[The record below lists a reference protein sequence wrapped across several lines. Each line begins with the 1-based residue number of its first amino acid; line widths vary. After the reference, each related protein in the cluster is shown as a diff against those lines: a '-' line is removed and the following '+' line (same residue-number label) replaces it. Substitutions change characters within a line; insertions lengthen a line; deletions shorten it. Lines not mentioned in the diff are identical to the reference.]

1 MLLLRLAGLHLGLV
15 GSAPEYFWAS
25 PRVWLSYQFNVFILV
40 WGLELLHAVDGWL
53 LRFRKSKVM
62 EMEMEYEQPI
72 VKDIVLIGAGH
83 AHVHVLK
90 MFGMNPEPNVRLT
103 LITEGIDT
111 PYSGMLPGF
120 VSGLYNREECH
131 IDVLKLAEFA
141 KARVVL
147 GKAKQVWMD
156 SKTVELEERTSIPFD
171 LLSINIGSSPTL
183 PQANQE
189 LVIPVKPISQF
200 MGQLDRIVNAT
211 GKQRRL
217 RVAVVGGGAGGTEVA
232 LALYH
237 RLKLA
242 GSLQELCL
250 VTSTNMLCPSHSKC
264 FQELVEA
271 NIRTTTEITL
281 MLGHQVSSVSLSSPS
296 NDGSGVGGKKRMEFA
311 EQPVQEFD
319 EIIWCTQAMGAPWLA
334 GAFDVDQQGF
344 VKVNAKLQV
353 NSHVF
358 AAGDCACFGP
368 SPLPKSGVFA
378 VRQGPILAKNL
389 RLAAQGQINRL
400 VDYVPQQTFLG
411 LLGTENGKLAMA
423 SKGEMGL
430 AAAEWLWELKEWIDR
445 KWMAGYGELLPTRQF
460 PTKLVRPSLAALT
473 LDEHEQ
479 DELCRIG
486 NKCGG
491 CGSKVGSSLLSKT
504 IGKLSVANRP
514 EVVCGLD
521 SPDDCSLINLG
532 GDSSS
537 LVSTSID
544 YFRSMWRDEYVFGR
558 ICANHALSDVWAMGH
573 TPVSALCMAQLPAS
587 GEKKLRQRLQ
597 RLMEGAVYELN
608 RANCALTGGH
618 TTEGAELVM
627 GFSVLGTGP
636 NQALRKSF
644 TSSKIGSAIILT
656 KPIGTG
662 AIMEAHMRLQARG
675 EWVKRAL
682 DCMLVPNQLA
692 SEVLA
697 RHGALALTDVTGFG
711 LGGHLLEM
719 LSGLG
724 QEEVAEVWLD
734 SLPLL
739 EGAMDALESVAYTSA
754 LALSNEQSG
763 LKRMRHGFSSEDD
776 LLVVSLMFDPQ
787 TSGGLLAIVPPHE
800 QAACLD
806 ELRRSGY
813 PEAANIGEIVPRPQG
828 CSSKVL
834 VDIV

>member
-1 MLLLRLAGLHLGLV
+1 MLLLFRLAGLHLGLA
-15 GSAPEYFWAS
+15 GSAPAYFLAE
-25 PRVWLSYQFNVFILV
+25 PRAWLSYQFNVLLLV

-53 LRFRKSKVM
+53 LRFREPAVM
-62 EMEMEYEQPI
+62 EMAVEYEQPI
-72 VKDIVLIGAGH
+72 VRDIVLVGAGH

-90 MFGMNPEPNVRLT
+90 MFGMTPEPNVRLT
-103 LITEGIDT
+103 LITEGVDT

-120 VSGLYNREECH
+120 VSGHYSREECH
-131 IDVLKLAEFA
+131 IDVLRLAEFA

-147 GKAKQVWMD
+147 GRAKHVWMD
-156 SKTVELEERTSIPFD
+156 SKTVELEEGVSVPFD

-183 PQANQE
+183 PPANQE

-200 MGQLDRIVNAT
+200 MGQLDRIVSAT
-211 GKQRRL
+211 GKL

-232 LALYH
+232 FALYH

-242 GSLQELCL
+242 GSLHELCL
-250 VTSTNMLCPSHSKC
+250 VTSTSVLCPSHSRC
-264 FQELVEA
+264 FQNLVA
-271 NIRTTTEITL
+271 DNLRASTEITL
-281 MLGHQVSSVSLSSPS
+281 MLDHQVSGVSPA
-296 NDGSGVGGKKRMEFA
+296 GGKKRLEFA
-311 EQPVQEFD
+311 EQPAQEFD
-319 EIIWCTQAMGAPWLA
+319 EVVWCTQARGAPWLA

-344 VKVNAKLQV
+344 VKVNAKLQA
-353 NSHVF
+353 NPHVF
-358 AAGDCACFGP
+358 AAGDCACFAP

-378 VRQGPILAKNL
+378 VRQGPILARNL
-389 RLAAQGQINRL
+389 RLAAQGQTSRL
-400 VDYVPQQTFLG
+400 VDYVPQRTFLG
-411 LLGTENGKLAMA
+411 LLGTENGRLAMA

-430 AAAEWLWELKEWIDR
+430 APAEWLWELKEWIDR

-460 PTKLVRPSLAALT
+460 PTKLARPSPAAQA
-473 LDEHEQ
+473 LDEHER

-491 CGSKVGSSLLSKT
+491 CGSKVGSSLLAKA
-504 IGKLSVANRP
+504 IGKLSVVGRP
-514 EVVCGLD
+514 EVLCGLD
-521 SPDDCSLINLG
+521 SPDDCSLIDLG
-532 GDSSS
+532 GGSGS
-537 LVSTSID
+537 VASTSID

-573 TPVSALCMAQLPAS
+573 APVSALCMAQLPAS
-587 GEKKLRQRLQ
+587 GEKKLGQRLQ
-597 RLMEGAVYELN
+597 RLMEGAVCELN

-618 TTEGAELVM
+618 TTEGAELVL

-636 NQALRKSF
+636 GRQALRKSLPPAA
-644 TSSKIGSAIILT
+644 SAGSAIILT

-675 EWVKRAL
+675 EWVKQAL
-682 DCMLVPNQLA
+682 DCMLLPNRLA
-692 SEVLA
+692 SEVLVK
-697 RHGALALTDVTGFG
+697 HGALAMTDVTGFG

-719 LSGLG
+719 LGGLDRG
-724 QEEVAEVWLD
+724 EVAEVWLD

-739 EGAMDALESVAYTSA
+739 EGAMDALESAACASA

-763 LKRMRHGFSSEDD
+763 LQRMRHQFSSEDD

-787 TSGGLLAIVPPHE
+787 TSGGLLAFVPQSE

-813 PEAANIGEIVPRPQG
+813 AAAAHIGQIAPRPQG
-828 CSSKVL
+828 CPSKVR